1 VALLQVL
8 VAEGCLTCRW
18 AVRLAREV
26 QQARPS
32 HHVVVLDVSDGEVTD
47 HRIVG
52 TPTYLID
59 GEVAFMG
66 NPERDTLLTALDRAG
81 S

>member
-1 VALLQVL
+1 MALLQVM
-8 VAEGCLTCRW
+8 VAEGCLACRS

-26 QQARPS
+26 QHARPR
-32 HHVVVLDVSDGEVTD
+32 HRVVVLDIADGGVAEDQV
-47 HRIVG
+47 VG

-59 GEVAFMG
+59 GVVAFMG
-66 NPERDTLLTALDRAG
+66 NPERDTLLAALDRAG